1 MLVMVERAANRVRSA
16 RAALGLSQAALAAA
30 TRLSRQSIGAIE
42 AGRAMPAVDVALRLA
57 AVLES
62 SVEELFGTVRAETP
76 LQAEAS
82 SSCSGSLTE
91 RVALAQIAGRW
102 LSYELEGEAMWAAA
116 DGLLLPTAEAPGAGT
131 TRAEARGGETRG
143 GETRGSETRGGETR
157 GSETRGRS
165 GRAKAPVR
173 SVRVDPVRPLE
184 EARDNLVLMG
194 CAAGLGL
201 LAARLNSRPG
211 SGRFLWLGRSSTQAL
226 SALAR
231 RQTHVA
237 GVHLVDDKT
246 GEPNVA
252 DVRRHIGREPVTL
265 ITLARWE
272 AGLVTAPG
280 NPKQLRSAADL
291 GRRGLRCVV
300 REVGSGARRLL
311 ERELARAGLPRELA
325 SEASLS
331 ANGHLQVALAVS
343 MGAADTGVATRDAAL
358 AFGLSF
364 VPLAEERYDLVVPRA
379 SFGDPR
385 LQRLFDTLSSSVFQR
400 ELSCLGYHVRST
412 GERVAELS
420 AA

>member
-1 MLVMVERAANRVRSA
+1 MTGRTANRVRNA
-16 RAALGLSQAALAAA
+16 RVALGLSQAALAAA

-42 AGRAMPAVDVALRLA
+42 AGRATPAVDVALRVA

-62 SVEELFGTVRAETP
+62 SVEELFGAPRGETP
-76 LQAEAS
+76 LRAESGS
-82 SSCSGSLTE
+82 SSPGTSSLTD

-116 DGLLLPTAEAPGAGT
+116 DGLLLPATEHPGEGT
-131 TRAEARGGETRG
+131 GRSDARG
-143 GETRGSETRGGETR
+143 SDA
-157 GSETRGRS
+157 RGRAGDARGRVS
-165 GRAKAPVR
+165 RAKAPR
-173 SVRVDPVRPLE
+173 GSVRVDPVRPLE

-194 CAAGLGL
+194 CAGGLGL

-231 RQTHVA
+231 RQTHLA

-246 GEPNVA
+246 GEANVV
-252 DVRRHIGREPVTL
+252 DVRRHVGREPVTL

-280 NPKQLRSAADL
+280 NPKQIRSAADL

-311 ERELARAGLPRELA
+311 ERELASAGLPRELA
-325 SEASLS
+325 SEAPLN

-379 SFGDPR
+379 AFGDPR
-385 LQRLFDTLSSSVFQR
+385 LQRLFDTLSSSLFQR
-400 ELSCLGYHVRST
+400 ELSSLGYEVRST

-420 AA
+420 VA